1 MSVIQVETREKSSSA
16 EVNRLRKQGKLP
28 MSLIERSKTTRPVI
42 ADAKHL
48 KEVLQTKEGLKIFNL
63 SLDGG
68 KETKV
73 VVKQIDRHDVTRKV
87 ITMVLQEIGNDD
99 KIKINVPIEYVGQP
113 KAAAKNLTSL
123 MIQVNQLEVQAFV
136 KDLPDSI
143 KIDLSG
149 MKQNDR
155 ILLSNVEVPEGFIFT
170 ASPETVLASTV
181 QLRGMATFADEETET
196 AEAAPEAAAE

>member
-42 ADAKHL
+42 ADAKHV

-63 SLDGG
+63 LLDGG

-87 ITMVLQEIGNDD
+87 ITMVLQEIGNED
-99 KIKINVPIEYVGQP
+99 KIKINVPIEYTGSP
-113 KAAAKNLTSL
+113 RAAAKNLTSL
-123 MIQVNQLEVQAFV
+123 MIQVNQLEVHALV

-143 KIDLSG
+143 KIDLSK
-149 MKQNDR
+149 MRQNDR
-155 ILLSNVEVPEGFIFT
+155 ILLGNVEVPAGVTFL

-181 QLRGMATFADEETET
+181 QLRGMAAFDDDA
-196 AEAAPEAAAE
+196 AEAAEAASAE